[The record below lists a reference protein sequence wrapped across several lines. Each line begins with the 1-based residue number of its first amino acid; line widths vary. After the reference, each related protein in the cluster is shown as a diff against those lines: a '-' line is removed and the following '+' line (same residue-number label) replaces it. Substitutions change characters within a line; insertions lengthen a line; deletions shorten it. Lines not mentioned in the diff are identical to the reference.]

1 MEAMRRISILK
12 WISLTLICATLFR
25 ETTTDVIAQSRSLTK
40 ADIDR
45 WMTELSNWGRWGKED
60 ELGALNL
67 ITSAKR
73 KQAAALVKEGISVS
87 LALDTN
93 KERAVDNPSPFEHKM
108 NRTGLNNP
116 GQFASASDTYTVNY
130 HGYAHTHMDS
140 LCHMF
145 YQGKM
150 FNGFSQKE
158 VTEKG
163 ARKLGIRNV
172 KNGIFTRG
180 ILIDIPRLKGVPY
193 LEPGTP
199 IYPEDL
205 EAWERQA
212 GVKVSSGDVVF
223 IRTGRWSRREALGAW
238 NVSENSAGLYA
249 SCAKWLKERDVAMI
263 GSDAASDM
271 MPSGIE
277 GVKQPIHQLVLIA
290 MGVHIFDNCD
300 LEALSEAAAQRQRW
314 EFLLTAAPIA
324 VTGGTGSPL
333 NPIATF

>member
-1 MEAMRRISILK
+1 MGAMRRISVFK

-45 WMTELSNWGRWGKED
+45 WMTELSNWGRWGEED

-93 KERAVDNPSPFEHKM
+93 KERAVDNPSPFKHKM

-130 HGYAHTHMDS
+130 HGYAHTHIDS

-163 ARKLGIRNV
+163 ARRLGIRNV

-277 GVKQPIHQLVLIA
+277 GVRQPIHQLVLIA